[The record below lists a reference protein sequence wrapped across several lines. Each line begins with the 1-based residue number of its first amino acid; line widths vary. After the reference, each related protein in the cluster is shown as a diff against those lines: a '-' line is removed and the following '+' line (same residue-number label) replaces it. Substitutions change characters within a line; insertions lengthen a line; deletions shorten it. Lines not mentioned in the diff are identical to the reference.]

1 MSAEHPA
8 PSQPEA
14 ARSLLIETLRREP
27 PLVAEQV
34 VLGPREVSALRILLA
49 ATAPPSEEELH
60 QEAAQFANAQTGSLP
75 GRNDAAS
82 MAKADKRQW
91 DRAGEDPWLLIGRD
105 YIAGARREGAR

>member
-1 MSAEHPA
+1 MT
-8 PSQPEA
+8 PSQLEA
-14 ARSLLIETLRREP
+14 ARETVAAAVTTSLDDGEHEELRD
-27 PLVAEQV
+27 
-34 VLGPREVSALRILLA
+34 ALRTLLL